1 MCSLVKVLELRMNK
15 EMCNHGIPRGRNR
28 SSMGGG
34 GLSTWPKV
42 QFYAA
47 ERRGKR
53 QEACSGTVHTVN
65 TLFEQNKFI

>member
-1 MCSLVKVLELRMNK
+1 MVFHVGETGPAWG
-15 EMCNHGIPRGRNR
+15 EE
-28 SSMGGG
+28 

-53 QEACSGTVHTVN
+53 QEACNESVHTVN